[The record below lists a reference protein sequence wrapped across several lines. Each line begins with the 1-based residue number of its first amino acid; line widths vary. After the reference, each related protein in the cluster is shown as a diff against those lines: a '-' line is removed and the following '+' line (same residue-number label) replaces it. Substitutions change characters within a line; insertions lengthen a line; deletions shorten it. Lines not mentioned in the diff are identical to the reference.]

1 MQKLNEWFDGLN
13 PRERII
19 VLVGGVLVLLTAIYV
34 LALGPFYKAVATR
47 AARVERKESDLA
59 WMRSVASE
67 LQVLGANR
75 PAGAGGGPSNESL
88 VVLVDRTAHQ
98 AGLGTALTGQTPNGQ
113 TGIRV
118 RMEGA
123 AFDIVVTWLGNLQL
137 NQAVSVESAQFDR
150 TATPGQVN
158 ASIVLNRAAAS

>member
-1 MQKLNEWFDGLN
+1 MQKLKDWYAGLN
-13 PRERII
+13 ERERII
-19 VLVGGVLVLLTAIYV
+19 VSVGAILVLLAAIYI
-34 LALGPFYKAVATR
+34 LALGPFYKAVADR
-47 AARVERKESDLA
+47 AERVERKEADLA

-67 LQVLGANR
+67 VQVLGAGR
-75 PAGAGGGPSNESL
+75 PVGAAAPSDESL
-88 VVLVDRTAHQ
+88 VVLVDRTARE

-123 AFDIVVTWLGNLQL
+123 AFDIVMTWLGNLQL
-137 NQAVSVESAQFDR
+137 NQAISVESAQFDR

>member
-1 MQKLNEWFDGLN
+1 MQKLKDWFDGLI

-19 VLVGGVLVLLTAIYV
+19 VAGGAVLVLLTAIWM
-34 LALGPFYKAVATR
+34 LALGPFYSSVSAR
-47 AARVERKESDLA
+47 AERVERKEADLA

-67 LQVLGANR
+67 VQVLGATR
-75 PAGAGGGPSNESL
+75 PMTAGPSNESL
-88 VVLVDRTAHQ
+88 VVLVDRTARE

-123 AFDIVVTWLGNLQL
+123 AFDIVMTWLGNLQL
-137 NQAVSVESAQFDR
+137 NQSVSVESAQFDR
-150 TATPGQVN
+150 TNTPGQVN
-158 ASIVLNRAAAS
+158 ASIVLNRAAAG

>member
-1 MQKLNEWFDGLN
+1 MQQLKDWFAGLN
-13 PRERII
+13 ARERVI
-19 VLVGGVLVLLTAIYV
+19 VACGAVLVLLTAIYM
-34 LALGPFYKAVATR
+34 LALGPFYHAVSVR
-47 AARVERKESDLA
+47 AERVERKEADLA

-67 LQVLGANR
+67 VQVLGANR
-75 PAGAGGGPSNESL
+75 PMSSGGPSNESL
-88 VVLVDRTAHQ
+88 VVLVDRTARE

-123 AFDIVVTWLGNLQL
+123 AFDIVMTWLGNLQL
-137 NQAVSVESAQFDR
+137 NQAISIESAQFDR

-158 ASIVLNRAAAS
+158 ASIVLNRVAAS

>member
-1 MQKLNEWFDGLN
+1 MQKLMDWLVGLK

-19 VLVGGVLVLLTAIYV
+19 VLGGATLVLLTAIYV
-34 LALGPFYKAVATR
+34 LALGPFYTAVAAR
-47 AARVERKESDLA
+47 AERVERKEADLA
-59 WMRSVASE
+59 WMRSVAPE
-67 LQVLGANR
+67 VRALGANQ
-75 PAGAGGGPSNESL
+75 PMHSAPSDESL
-88 VVLVDRTAHQ
+88 VVLIDRTARE

-123 AFDIVVTWLGNLQL
+123 AFDLLMTWLGNLQL
-137 NQAVSVESAQFDR
+137 NQAVSIESAQFDR

-158 ASIVLNRAAAS
+158 ASIVLNRAAAG

>member
-1 MQKLNEWFDGLN
+1 MQKLKDWFGGLN
-13 PRERII
+13 ARERAI
-19 VLVGGVLVLLTAIYV
+19 VLGGGVLASVVAVYL
-34 LALGPFYKAVATR
+34 LALSPFYSSVAAR
-47 AARVERKESDLA
+47 AERVERKEADLA

-67 LQVLGANR
+67 VQVLGASR
-75 PAGAGGGPSNESL
+75 PMSSGPSDESL
-88 VVLVDRTAHQ
+88 VVLVDRTARE
-98 AGLGTALTGQTPNGQ
+98 AGLGTALTGQTPNGES
-113 TGIRV
+113 GIRV

-123 AFDIVVTWLGNLQL
+123 AFDIIMTWLGNLQL

>member
-1 MQKLNEWFDGLN
+1 MQKLKEWFDTLN
-13 PRERII
+13 SRERLM
-19 VLVGGVLVLLTAIYV
+19 VLGGAALLSLIAIYW
-34 LALGPFYKAVATR
+34 LALWPFYTAVAAR
-47 AARVERKESDLA
+47 AERVEAKEMDLA

-67 LQVLGANR
+67 VQVLGAAR
-75 PAGAGGGPSNESL
+75 PLSSGPSNESL
-88 VVLVDRTAHQ
+88 VVLVDRTARE
-98 AGLGTALTGQTPNGQ
+98 AGLGAALTGQTPNGA

-123 AFDIVVTWLGNLQL
+123 PFDLVMTWLGNLQL

-158 ASIVLNRAAAS
+158 ASIVLNRAAAG

>member
-1 MQKLNEWFDGLN
+1 MQKVKDWFAGLNE
-13 PRERII
+13 RERII
-19 VLVGGVLVLLTAIYV
+19 VSAGSVLVLLTAIYM
-34 LALGPFYKAVATR
+34 LALGPFYSAVAER
-47 AARVERKESDLA
+47 AERVERKEADLA

-67 LQVLGANR
+67 VQVLGAGR
-75 PAGAGGGPSNESL
+75 PVGVAGPSDESL
-88 VVLVDRTAHQ
+88 VVLVDRTARE

-123 AFDIVVTWLGNLQL
+123 AFDIVMTWLGNLQL
-137 NQAVSVESAQFDR
+137 NQAISVESAQFDR